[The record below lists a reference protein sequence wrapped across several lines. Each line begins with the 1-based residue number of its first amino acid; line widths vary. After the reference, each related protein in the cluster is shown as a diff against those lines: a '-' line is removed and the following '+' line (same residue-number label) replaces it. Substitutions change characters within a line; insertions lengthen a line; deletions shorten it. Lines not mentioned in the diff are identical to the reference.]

1 MRNIFYSFLIFF
13 FIITIF
19 SCGKTTEENV
29 NDAVSTTNE
38 NIEGIIE
45 DNNDTVAT
53 DSTTNSSW
61 TKQLG
66 SSGHEFGLGVTT
78 DSSDNIYVTGLTYE
92 DVVCPILLLAGE
104 ECIYT
109 NRDIILIKYN
119 SSGTKQ

>member
-29 NDAVSTTNE
+29 NDTVSKT
-38 NIEGIIE
+38 
-45 DNNDTVAT
+45 NDTVVGGGGTGGTGAG
-53 DSTTNSSW
+53 DSGSTTNSSW

-78 DSSDNIYVTGLTYE
+78 DSSDNIYVTGMTYE
-92 DVVCPILLLAGE
+92 DVGCTRIPIK
-104 ECIYT
+104 CIYA